1 MTLLFLHAFMYEI
14 DTSAFKLICFF
25 YMCIFIYNFIII
37 CSDVIYKFPII
48 IESNNV
54 EEVRESTLSFFIV
67 IGDKENDRCSQ

>member
-25 YMCIFIYNFIII
+25 YMRIFIYNFIVL
-37 CSDVIYKFPII
+37 CGNVIYKITII
-48 IESNNV
+48 VESNNV
-54 EEVRESTLSFFIV
+54 EEFRESTVSFFIV